1 MVPSSERQRI
11 LITVLTYPHPSKK
24 YQETVCTAGI
34 TETGQWVRLYPLP
47 LRTLPR
53 EQQLRKWHWVELGT
67 LPPTNDVRPESR
79 RPLLDDLVVGA
90 KLDPERDREERR
102 RLIDLLPQRSLAGW
116 EAAYEQDK
124 TSLGLLVPSRVLD
137 VEHEAEDEDWT
148 EADKAALSQLDLFA
162 DTPKTLHKIPYRF
175 RYVIEDEDGR
185 VRRLTIRDW
194 ELGMLFLKMRD
205 QHGEAEA
212 ITKVKQKY
220 LDQIC
225 AADKD
230 TRFFVGTMYPYN
242 QWMVVGTFWPPH
254 SKSQVSGQGDLFG
267 GEQ

>member
-1 MVPSSERQRI
+1 MVASSNRQRI

-34 TETGQWVRLYPLP
+34 TEDGQWVRLYPLP
-47 LRTLPR
+47 LRSLPK

-67 LPPTNDVRPESR
+67 LPPTKDVRPESR
-79 RPLLDDLVVGA
+79 RPLLDDLVVGV
-90 KLDPERDREERR
+90 KLDPAKDREERR
-102 RLIDLLPQRSLAGW
+102 RLIDLLPHRSLAGW

-124 TSLGLLVPSRVLD
+124 TSLGVLVPKRVLD
-137 VEHEAEDEDWT
+137 VEHEAEDDDWT
-148 EADKAALSQLDLFA
+148 EAERSALSQLDLFA
-162 DTPKTLHKIPYRF
+162 DSPKTLHKIPYRF

-205 QHGEAEA
+205 QHGDAQA

-242 QWMVVGTFWPPH
+242 QWMVVGTFWPPRFNA
-254 SKSQVSGQGDLFG
+254 KASGQGDLFRSG
-267 GEQ
+267 V